1 MTTITWNFKSVKLPT
16 TPMMPLTTLRDQAVT
31 HFQLEG
37 NFGLKK
43 TSTLAAG
50 RKPAATLLDLNDTVR
65 LANFAQG
72 QKLELVRLGA
82 KKTASPAPVATQ
94 PATSETNKVVAP
106 ATPQNN
112 MLSPVS
118 VTPEDATES
127 TDSPQTSTTQ
137 PDHGFTPSTAPA
149 STTSS
154 TAAPKKLLVNAS
166 LSVVSLPP
174 SFSES
179 LHSQFPPST
188 TIGQMLDFFQQKSGI
203 NFQRKLDIREAE
215 DGHKVDQ
222 ESYIR
227 QGTYNVEFMDGHE
240 QANES
245 ENPASKSVKVFE
257 AGKSTVPT
265 DDHDFEPT
273 TAHAHA
279 YISTIRKTGGTNKS
293 GSTLL
298 TEKLRDQQR
307 QAKINQ
313 LGSVKVRLRFPDGV
327 YVETEYSKN
336 DTVGSMVDTV
346 NNVLGGDQ
354 KFRLWQS
361 YPRKELNDVSL
372 RLMTDL
378 GFLTNTLVTVEFPGL
393 AKFDSK
399 AVLKPGV
406 VVETPKP
413 VESDTK
419 GDVPS
424 SGGPSTTEAKP
435 KRKMTGTPKWLKLG
449 KK

>member
-1 MTTITWNFKSVKLPT
+1 MTTVTWNFKTVKLST
-16 TPMMPLTTLRDQAVT
+16 TPMMSLTTLRDQAVA

-43 TSTLAAG
+43 TSALAAG
-50 RKPAATLLDLNDTVR
+50 RKPATLLDLNDTVR

-72 QKLELVRLGA
+72 QKLELVRLGE
-82 KKTASPAPVATQ
+82 KKTAPPAAAAAAVATES
-94 PATSETNKVVAP
+94 ATPETNQVAAP
-106 ATPQNN
+106 TTPQN
-112 MLSPVS
+112 SAPPV
-118 VTPEDATES
+118 ATES
-127 TDSPQTSTTQ
+127 TETAQSVPTEPESVPTSAATPTST
-137 PDHGFTPSTAPA
+137 

-154 TAAPKKLLVNAS
+154 PAPKKMLVNAS
-166 LSVVSLPP
+166 LSVLSLPP

-227 QGTYNVEFMDGHE
+227 QGTYNVEFLDGSE
-240 QANES
+240 STGDEAN
-245 ENPASKSVKVFE
+245 AAAKSVKVFE
-257 AGKSTVPT
+257 AGKSAVPS

-298 TEKLRDQQR
+298 TEKLRDQQK

-313 LGSVKVRLRFPDGV
+313 LGGVKVRLRFPDGV

-346 NNVLGGDQ
+346 KGVLGGDQ
-354 KFRLWQS
+354 KFKLWQS
-361 YPRKELNDVSL
+361 YPRKELTDVSL
-372 RLMTDL
+372 RLMADL
-378 GFLTNTLVTVEFPGL
+378 GFLTNTLVTVEFPGV

-413 VESDTK
+413 VDSDSK
-419 GDVPS
+419 AEA
-424 SGGPSTTEAKP
+424 SGGSSNAQAKP
-435 KRKMTGTPKWLKLG
+435 KKKMTGTPKWLKLG

>member
-1 MTTITWNFKSVKLPT
+1 MTTVTWNFKTVKLST
-16 TPMMPLTTLRDQAVT
+16 TPMMSLTTLRDQAVA

-43 TSTLAAG
+43 TSALAAG
-50 RKPAATLLDLNDTVR
+50 RKPATLLDLNDTVR

-72 QKLELVRLGA
+72 QKLELVRLGE
-82 KKTASPAPVATQ
+82 KKTTPPAAVATEKAA
-94 PATSETNKVVAP
+94 PETNTVVAP
-106 ATPQNN
+106 ATPT
-112 MLSPVS
+112 P
-118 VTPEDATES
+118 VTPSVATES
-127 TDSPQTSTTQ
+127 TETTQ
-137 PDHGFTPSTAPA
+137 TGTIESETATTPSTAPTP
-149 STTSS
+149 TTSS
-154 TAAPKKLLVNAS
+154 PAPKKMLVNAS
-166 LSVVSLPP
+166 LAVLSLPP

-179 LHSQFPPST
+179 LQSQFPPST

-203 NFQRKLDIREAE
+203 NFQRKLEIREAE
-215 DGHKVDQ
+215 DGHKVDL

-227 QGTYNVEFMDGHE
+227 QGTYNVEFLDGS
-240 QANES
+240 ES
-245 ENPASKSVKVFE
+245 AGEEGNAAAKSVKVFE
-257 AGKSTVPT
+257 AGKSAVPSE
-265 DDHDFEPT
+265 DHDFEPT

-298 TEKLRDQQR
+298 TEKLRDQQK

-313 LGSVKVRLRFPDGV
+313 LGGVKVRLRFPDGV

-346 NNVLGGDQ
+346 KGVLGGDQ
-354 KFRLWQS
+354 KFKLWQS

-372 RLMTDL
+372 RLMADL
-378 GFLTNTLVTVEFPGL
+378 GFLTNTLVTVEFPGV

-413 VESDTK
+413 VESDNK
-419 GDVPS
+419 GDASSS
-424 SGGPSTTEAKP
+424 SGGPSKAEAKP
-435 KRKMTGTPKWLKLG
+435 KKKMTGTPKWLKLG

>member
-1 MTTITWNFKSVKLPT
+1 MTTITWNFKSVKLST
-16 TPMMPLTTLRDQAVT
+16 TPMMPLSTLRDQAVA

-43 TSTLAAG
+43 TSALAAG
-50 RKPAATLLDLNDTVR
+50 RKPATLLDLNDTVR

-72 QKLELVRLGA
+72 QKLELVKLGE
-82 KKTASPAPVATQ
+82 KKPTSPPAVATGSGSNETTPQENATETSGSSEVSESASSPAA
-94 PATSETNKVVAP
+94 SKKV
-106 ATPQNN
+106 
-112 MLSPVS
+112 
-118 VTPEDATES
+118 
-127 TDSPQTSTTQ
+127 
-137 PDHGFTPSTAPA
+137 
-149 STTSS
+149 
-154 TAAPKKLLVNAS
+154 LVNAS
-166 LSVVSLPP
+166 LSVLSLPP
-174 SFSES
+174 SFSEN

-188 TIGQMLDFFQQKSGI
+188 TIGQMLDYFQQKSGI

-215 DGHKVDQ
+215 DGHKVDL

-227 QGTYNVEFMDGHE
+227 QGTYNVEFLDGSE
-240 QANES
+240 QAHEGGNS
-245 ENPASKSVKVFE
+245 AAKTVKVFR
-257 AGKSTVPT
+257 AGKSEVPSEE
-265 DDHDFEPT
+265 HDFEPT

-298 TEKLRDQQR
+298 TEKLRDQQK

-313 LGSVKVRLRFPDGV
+313 LGGVKVRLRFPDGV

-346 NNVLGGDQ
+346 KGVLGGDQ
-354 KFRLWQS
+354 QFKLWQS

-372 RLMTDL
+372 RLMSDL
-378 GFLTNTLVTVEFPGL
+378 GFLTNTLVTVEFPGV

-419 GDVPS
+419 SDKPS
-424 SGGPSTTEAKP
+424 SGGSSSAEAKP
-435 KRKMTGTPKWLKLG
+435 KKKTTGTPKWLKLG

>member
-1 MTTITWNFKSVKLPT
+1 MTTVTWNFKTVKLST
-16 TPMMPLTTLRDQAVT
+16 TPMMSLTTLRDQAVA
-31 HFQLEG
+31 HFQLQG

-43 TSTLAAG
+43 TSALAAG
-50 RKPAATLLDLNDTVR
+50 RKPASLLDLNDTVR

-72 QKLELVRLGA
+72 QKLELVRLVE
-82 KKTASPAPVATQ
+82 KKTALPAAATVATESATPETTTPQNSAPPVPPVATE
-94 PATSETNKVVAP
+94 PTETAQSVPTEPNSA
-106 ATPQNN
+106 ATP
-112 MLSPVS
+112 
-118 VTPEDATES
+118 
-127 TDSPQTSTTQ
+127 TSTTT
-137 PDHGFTPSTAPA
+137 TPTPP
-149 STTSS
+149 
-154 TAAPKKLLVNAS
+154 APKKMLVNVS
-166 LSVVSLPP
+166 LSVLSLPP

-179 LHSQFPPST
+179 LHSQFSPST
-188 TIGQMLDFFQQKSGI
+188 TIGQILDFFQQKSGI

-215 DGHKVDQ
+215 DGHRVDQ

-227 QGTYNVEFMDGHE
+227 QGTYNVEFLDGS
-240 QANES
+240 ES
-245 ENPASKSVKVFE
+245 IGEEGNAAAKSVKVFE
-257 AGKSTVPT
+257 AGKSAVPS

-298 TEKLRDQQR
+298 TEKLRDQQK

-313 LGSVKVRLRFPDGV
+313 LGGVKVRLRFPDGV

-346 NNVLGGDQ
+346 KGVLGRDQ
-354 KFRLWQS
+354 KFKLWQS

-372 RLMTDL
+372 RLMADL
-378 GFLTNTLVTVEFPGL
+378 GFLTNTLVTVEFPGV

-406 VVETPKP
+406 VVETPKS
-413 VESDTK
+413 VDSDVK
-419 GDVPS
+419 EEA
-424 SGGPSTTEAKP
+424 SGGSSNAQAKP
-435 KRKMTGTPKWLKLG
+435 RKKMTGTPKWLKLG

>member
-1 MTTITWNFKSVKLPT
+1 
-16 TPMMPLTTLRDQAVT
+16 MMSLTTLRDQAVA

-43 TSTLAAG
+43 APSLAAG
-50 RKPAATLLDLNDTVR
+50 RKLATMLDLKDTVR

-72 QKLELVRLGA
+72 QKLELVRLGE
-82 KKTASPAPVATQ
+82 KKSASPTPVATQ
-94 PATSETNKVVAP
+94 SATPDSNQTVTT
-106 ATPQNN
+106 ATPQA
-112 MLSPVS
+112 ST
-118 VTPEDATES
+118 TPAATTES
-127 TDSPQTSTTQ
+127 ASSSGNTEPEHTI
-137 PDHGFTPSTAPA
+137 TPATAPA
-149 STTSS
+149 SAATS
-154 TAAPKKLLVNAS
+154 TAPRKVLVNAS
-166 LSVVSLPP
+166 VSVLSLPP

-179 LHSQFPPST
+179 LRSEFPPST

-215 DGHKVDQ
+215 DGHKVDV

-227 QGTYNVEFMDGHE
+227 QGTYNVEFLDGSE
-240 QANES
+240 QANEAGNS
-245 ENPASKSVKVFE
+245 GAKTVKVFE
-257 AGKSTVPT
+257 AGKSAVSTE
-265 DDHDFEPT
+265 DHDFEPT

-298 TEKLRDQQR
+298 TEKLRDQQK

-313 LGSVKVRLRFPDGV
+313 LGGVKVRLRFPDGV
-327 YVETEYSKN
+327 YVETEYSKH

-346 NNVLGGDQ
+346 KGVLGGDQ
-354 KFRLWQS
+354 KFKLWQS

-372 RLMTDL
+372 RLMADL
-378 GFLTNTLVTVEFPGL
+378 GFLTNTLVTVEFPGV

-399 AVLKPGV
+399 TALKPGV

-413 VESDTK
+413 VESDAK
-419 GDVPS
+419 GDTPS
-424 SGGPSTTEAKP
+424 AGGSSNAETKP
-435 KRKMTGTPKWLKLG
+435 KKKMTGTPKWLKLG